1 MNIADKIRSARIK
14 KEYTQEQ
21 AAEKLLVSRQ
31 TISNW
36 ENGKS
41 LPDVISIIRMSELY
55 EVSLDE
61 LLKGDKVLM
70 EKIEKDARDAKAE
83 KKIIMFAWVAIAAG
97 TAMFILGKVFK
108 GNPLLDF
115 LNGALPWVFLGLMF
129 LFAVTL
135 AGVLSINSMLVNWN
149 SSILGS
155 LTVQI
160 IPVNGVDKLKAK
172 NETLIQEQRAAAML
186 EAMPEVQKVTPLN
199 DGQLERLLKPW
210 LGDDV
215 DLSNLPMPRLID
227 VKLKKD
233 AEINFMALAE
243 KLATVAPHKLV

>member
-108 GNPLLDF
+108 GNPLLVF
-115 LNGALPWVFLGLMF
+115 LNGALPLVFLGLMF
-129 LFAVTL
+129 LFAVL
-135 AGVLSINSMLVNWN
+135 Y
-149 SSILGS
+149 
-155 LTVQI
+155 
-160 IPVNGVDKLKAK
+160 
-172 NETLIQEQRAAAML
+172 
-186 EAMPEVQKVTPLN
+186 LN
-199 DGQLERLLKPW
+199 KEE
-210 LGDDV
+210 
-215 DLSNLPMPRLID
+215 
-227 VKLKKD
+227 KK
-233 AEINFMALAE
+233 
-243 KLATVAPHKLV
+243 

>member
-21 AAEKLLVSRQ
+21 AAENLLVSRQ

-55 EVSLDE
+55 EVSLDK

-115 LNGALPWVFLGLMF
+115 LNGALPWVFLGLLF
-129 LFAVTL
+129 LFAVL
-135 AGVLSINSMLVNWN
+135 Y
-149 SSILGS
+149 
-155 LTVQI
+155 
-160 IPVNGVDKLKAK
+160 
-172 NETLIQEQRAAAML
+172 
-186 EAMPEVQKVTPLN
+186 LN
-199 DGQLERLLKPW
+199 KEE
-210 LGDDV
+210 
-215 DLSNLPMPRLID
+215 
-227 VKLKKD
+227 KK
-233 AEINFMALAE
+233 
-243 KLATVAPHKLV
+243 

>member
-115 LNGALPWVFLGLMF
+115 LNGALP
-129 LFAVTL
+129 
-135 AGVLSINSMLVNWN
+135 LS
-149 SSILGS
+149 
-155 LTVQI
+155 
-160 IPVNGVDKLKAK
+160 
-172 NETLIQEQRAAAML
+172 LIH
-186 EAMPEVQKVTPLN
+186 
-199 DGQLERLLKPW
+199 
-210 LGDDV
+210 
-215 DLSNLPMPRLID
+215 I
-227 VKLKKD
+227 
-233 AEINFMALAE
+233 
-243 KLATVAPHKLV
+243 

>member
-115 LNGALPWVFLGLMF
+115 LNGALPWVFLGLMS
-129 LFAVTL
+129 LFAVL
-135 AGVLSINSMLVNWN
+135 Y
-149 SSILGS
+149 
-155 LTVQI
+155 
-160 IPVNGVDKLKAK
+160 
-172 NETLIQEQRAAAML
+172 
-186 EAMPEVQKVTPLN
+186 LN
-199 DGQLERLLKPW
+199 KEE
-210 LGDDV
+210 
-215 DLSNLPMPRLID
+215 
-227 VKLKKD
+227 KK
-233 AEINFMALAE
+233 
-243 KLATVAPHKLV
+243 